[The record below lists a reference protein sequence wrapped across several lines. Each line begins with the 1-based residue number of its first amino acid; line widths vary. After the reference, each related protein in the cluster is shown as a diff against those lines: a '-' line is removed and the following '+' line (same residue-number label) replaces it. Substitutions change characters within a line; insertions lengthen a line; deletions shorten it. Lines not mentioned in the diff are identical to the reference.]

1 MQIQNLLNNLGEFLT
16 SITGLGAAESVI
28 LIGVTLSLLP
38 PLYRGVLDNRV
49 ESIIEGLTYTRTV
62 LLVSTILSYYYI
74 FQEGVATELILSVG
88 GIVLGLTFNQWI
100 QKLTDL

>member
-1 MQIQNLLNNLGEFLT
+1 MNISGLLDNLGIFLT
-16 SITGLGAAESVI
+16 NITGLGPAESI
-28 LIGVTLSLLP
+28 IIIGITAALIP
-38 PLYRGVLDNRV
+38 PFTRGVLENRV

-62 LLVSTILSYYYI
+62 LLAATILSYYYI

-100 QKLTDL
+100 QKLIDL